1 MNNTKITAMPTPT
14 SLDSFI
20 KDNSLEVPACELKFW
35 NGRNHRYL
43 LVIPVINEGE
53 RIKTLLKRMTAEHT
67 SELLDILIVDGGTT
81 DGSLDK
87 TILDEHKVTGL
98 LLKTGP
104 GKLSS
109 QLRCAY
115 AFGLAEGYEGIVTID
130 GNNKDNPRDIPKF
143 IKALDEG
150 TDFAQA
156 SRFIKGGHA
165 ENTPLVRYM
174 AIRLIHAP
182 VLSIASRFF
191 WTDTTQGFR
200 AYSRKLLMDPKVAPF
215 RDVFR
220 VYELLCYLSYRA
232 PRLGYK
238 CKELPTE
245 RLYPKGEKAPTKIS
259 FFRGSYDLLDTLFR
273 CCFGGYNPKG

>member
-1 MNNTKITAMPTPT
+1 MNTQNISFDTFNQQNNYQVPT
-14 SLDSFI
+14 SD
-20 KDNSLEVPACELKFW
+20 LKFW
-35 NGRNHRYL
+35 NGKSNKYL

-53 RIKTLLKRMTAEHT
+53 RIMTLLKRM
-67 SELLDILIVDGGTT
+67 SEAKISQLLDILIVDGGTT
-81 DGSLDK
+81 DGSLEK
-87 TILDEHKVTGL
+87 SFLDEHNITGL

-115 AFGLAEGYEGIVTID
+115 AYALYQGYEGIVTID
-130 GNNKDNPRDIPKF
+130 GNNKDNPKDIPKF
-143 IKALDEG
+143 IKALEEG
-150 TDFAQA
+150 VDFAQA
-156 SRFIKGGHA
+156 SRFIKGGYS
-165 ENTPLVRYM
+165 ENTPLIRYI

-182 VLSIASRFF
+182 VLSFASKFF

-200 AYSRKLLMDPKVAPF
+200 AYSSKMLLDPRVAPF
-215 RDVFR
+215 RDIFK

-232 PRLGYK
+232 PILGYN

-273 CCFGGYNPKG
+273 ACTGAYNP